1 MRNEFIS
8 VILKSQLVIL
18 LVKFVKAGLLIA
30 LTFTSQQVTFAQTS
44 TISPFDTTI
53 YGRNALTGNYA
64 TVNGIKLYY
73 EIYGQ
78 GEPLL
83 MIHGNGGSINIF
95 LYQIPYFAM
104 HYKVIA
110 VDSRAQ
116 GKSEDLQDSLSFEMM
131 ADDFSTLLDKLRI
144 DSCYVLGWS
153 DGGIN
158 GLLLAMRHPEKVK
171 KLAITGANLW
181 PDTTAISAADYK
193 WGLDFYD
200 TLGKMP
206 QTPEIRHTRKLV
218 GLNVFQPNIKPQ
230 QLQQI
235 KCPTLVI
242 AGDHDIILT
251 EHTVYIAKLI
261 PGAFLWI
268 LPNSSHSTLIDY
280 KDQFNKT
287 VDDFFG
293 NRLKK

>member
-1 MRNEFIS
+1 MKYLKLLTLLIIVFAANQCTTAQSPAVSLFDSTMFGRNDAAG
-8 VILKSQLVIL
+8 
-18 LVKFVKAGLLIA
+18 KFVNIRG
-30 LTFTSQQVTFAQTS
+30 F
-44 TISPFDTTI
+44 
-53 YGRNALTGNYA
+53 N
-64 TVNGIKLYY
+64 LYY

-83 MIHGNGGSINIF
+83 MIHGNGGSISSFTN
-95 LYQIPYFAM
+95 QIPYFSKK
-104 HYKVIA
+104 YKVIA

-131 ADDFSTLLDKLRI
+131 ADDFSALLDKLKI

-158 GLLLAMRHPEKVK
+158 GLLLAIRHPDKVK

-181 PDTTAISAADYK
+181 PDTTAISAADYQ
-193 WGLDFYD
+193 WGLAFYD

-206 QTPEIRHTRKLV
+206 QTPEIIKTRKL
-218 GLNVFQPNIKPQ
+218 IKLDTFEPHITLE
-230 QLQQI
+230 QLRQI

-242 AGDHDIILT
+242 GGDHDIILT
-251 EHTVYIAKLI
+251 EHTVYIAKSI
-261 PGAFLWI
+261 PNAFLWI
-268 LPNSSHSTLIDY
+268 LPNSSHSTLVDY

-287 VDDFFG
+287 VDDFFR
-293 NRLKK
+293 NNLHH